1 MGLHDGVKTK
11 VEKGFTYLEEFE
23 IKNGIHQEFVL
34 LPLLFPIVA
43 DVIT

>member
-23 IKNGIHQEFVL
+23 IKNGILYIKNSCCCRCCFQ
-34 LPLLFPIVA
+34 
-43 DVIT
+43 